1 MIDKNDLC
9 ARTQDPSS
17 GLSWRG
23 YHALSHEIYR
33 HVNSSISR
41 VGFLREIVNLLL
53 NFSNCDAIELCVR
66 VKKEDQCY
74 RCKAARRA
82 TQSMILDVVKTKCKD
97 ENTLPGCG
105 RREGWVDE
113 IRRMIIERQSP
124 PCSPFFSSGGSFC
137 TGNVK
142 ETLPLVLGNIDPRG
156 KHFSSGV
163 LKYPSQVIVPF
174 GDAKEITGL
183 LQLKSKQKDFFRD
196 SAAECYENVA
206 QTVGL
211 ALINQLAHASLRERI
226 KELTCLYSLARL
238 TENPSIQ
245 LSEIFQGVVELLPSA
260 WQYPEI
266 TAVRILFDGSCYV
279 TSKYQECIHKQ
290 CVKLIVN
297 GQSRGSLEVGYT
309 QEKPDVDEGP
319 FLKEERSLIDTV
331 ARQIAILIERRE
343 TTEEK
348 SRLQDQLRHA
358 DRLATIGQL
367 SAGVAHELNEPLGN
381 ILAFA
386 QLASKEPG
394 VPKQV
399 SQDLEKIV
407 RTSLHAREIIKKLL
421 LFARQMP
428 MRKMQVKLNTLVE
441 EGLYLL
447 ESHCRKDGI
456 IIEQDLSAELPEIV
470 ADPSQLNQVLVNL
483 VVNAI
488 HAMPGGGTLKISTHI
503 SGRNVVLSVED
514 NGIGMT
520 PEVLKQIFTPF
531 FTTKDIHE
539 GAGLGLPVVHGIV
552 TSHGGT
558 VTVKSDPGYGTRFDI
573 LLPMVPVEGVME
585 GNFS

>member
-1 MIDKNDLC
+1 MAKNDPC
-9 ARTQDPSS
+9 AWTQNPSA
-17 GLSWRG
+17 GLSWRD
-23 YHALSHEIYR
+23 YHALSHGIYR
-33 HVNSSISR
+33 HVNSSIPR
-41 VGFLREIVNLLL
+41 IDFLREILKMLLDY
-53 NFSNCDAIELCVR
+53 SNCDAIELRVR
-66 VKKEDQCY
+66 VMKEDQYY
-74 RCKAARRA
+74 RCKATRPA
-82 TQSMILDVVKTKCKD
+82 TQPITIEVVKSNCQD
-97 ENTLPGCG
+97 ENVLPGFG
-105 RREGWVDE
+105 GSEDWVEE
-113 IRRMIIERQSP
+113 ICRMIIEKQPLPFPPFYSNGGCFWIGNAKQSL
-124 PCSPFFSSGGSFC
+124 PFVSR
-137 TGNVK
+137 TGNAV
-142 ETLPLVLGNIDPRG
+142 G
-156 KHFSSGV
+156 KHLSRGME
-163 LKYPSQVIVPF
+163 KYPSLLIVPF
-174 GDAKEITGL
+174 GDTKETIGL
-183 LQLKSKQKDFFRD
+183 LLLRSKQKDFFQE

-226 KELTCLYSLARL
+226 KELTCLYSLTQL
-238 TENPSIQ
+238 IENPGIQ
-245 LSEIFQGVVELLPSA
+245 LSEFFQGVVELLPSA

-266 TAVRILFDGSCYV
+266 TVVRISFDGCCYV
-279 TSKYQECIHKQ
+279 TSEYQECLHKQ
-290 CVKLIVN
+290 CVNLVVN
-297 GQSRGSLEVGYT
+297 GQQRGSLEAGYT
-309 QEKPDVDEGP
+309 HEKPDLDEGP

-343 TTEEK
+343 TAEEK

-394 VPKQV
+394 VPEQV
-399 SQDLEKIV
+399 FQDLEKIV

-428 MRKMQVKLNTLVE
+428 LRKMQVKLNTLVE
-441 EGLYLL
+441 DGFYFL
-447 ESHCRKDGI
+447 ESRCRKDGI
-456 IIEQDLSAELPEIV
+456 IIEQDLAAGLPVIV

-488 HAMPGGGTLKISTHI
+488 HAMPGGGTLKISTRA
-503 SGRNVVLSVED
+503 SGRNAVLSVED

-520 PEVLKQIFTPF
+520 PEVMKQIFIPF

-558 VTVKSDPGYGTRFDI
+558 VAVKSTPGHGTRFDI
-573 LLPMVPVEGVME
+573 LLPMATVEEEME

>member
-1 MIDKNDLC
+1 
-9 ARTQDPSS
+9 
-17 GLSWRG
+17 
-23 YHALSHEIYR
+23 
-33 HVNSSISR
+33 VNSSISR
-41 VGFLREIVNLLL
+41 IGFLREIVKMLL

-74 RCKAARRA
+74 RCKATRRA
-82 TQSMILDVVKTKCKD
+82 TQPITIEVVKTNCKN
-97 ENTLPGCG
+97 ENALPGFG
-105 RREGWVDE
+105 GSEGWVEE

-124 PCSPFFSSGGSFC
+124 SCSPFFSSGGSFC
-137 TGNVK
+137 TGNVR
-142 ETLPLVLGNIDPRG
+142 ETLPLVLGNIDPMG
-156 KHFSSGV
+156 KHLSRSV
-163 LKYPSQVIVPF
+163 SKYPSQVIVPF
-174 GDAKEITGL
+174 GDAKEIMGL
-183 LQLKSKQKDFFRD
+183 LQLKSKQKDFFQD

-226 KELTCLYSLARL
+226 KELTCLYSLAQL

-266 TAVRILFDGSCYV
+266 TVVRILFDGCCYV

-290 CVKLIVN
+290 CVNLIVN
-297 GQSRGSLEVGYT
+297 GQRRGSLEVGYT
-309 QEKPDVDEGP
+309 QEKSDVDEGP

-441 EGLYLL
+441 EGLYFL
-447 ESHCRKDGI
+447 ESRCRKDGI
-456 IIEQDLSAELPEIV
+456 TIEQDLAAELPEIV

-488 HAMPGGGTLKISTHI
+488 HAMPGGGTLKISTHV

-514 NGIGMT
+514 NGIGI
-520 PEVLKQIFTPF
+520 PL
-531 FTTKDIHE
+531 
-539 GAGLGLPVVHGIV
+539 
-552 TSHGGT
+552 
-558 VTVKSDPGYGTRFDI
+558 RC
-573 LLPMVPVEGVME
+573 
-585 GNFS
+585 